1 MDKFI
6 QQYESDHKNEKILY
20 FLSTNKW
27 YILWIAW
34 LLIIIIVLVSY
45 KAQKKW

>member
-1 MDKFI
+1 MICENPIVENYNLSDEDRMDKFI

-27 YILWIAW
+27 YIL
-34 LLIIIIVLVSY
+34 
-45 KAQKKW
+45 